1 MNCHEL
7 QDHYELYALGL
18 AEEPE
23 RSEIRAH
30 LNRKCEVCMPG
41 VKRALEAAVL
51 VGTTVPDAAPSRKLR
66 GRILASVG
74 AEPRRA
80 VWSTLWAAAT
90 ALLILLAVLF
100 ARRDWADRR
109 DMAQFTRA
117 FNDAAEDARVQRAE
131 VARLTEAFTI
141 LNGPD
146 TKEAVFGG
154 ARPRPARGKV
164 FLNPSQGVLLIASN
178 LPQTPAGKLY
188 EMWVIPKAGKPVA
201 AGMFQSNTDGSAMH
215 VRPGTVDIQ
224 STGAIAVT
232 VEDQAGADQ
241 PTTTPL
247 IMAPVEASPR

>member
-1 MNCHEL
+1 MNCDEL
-7 QDHYELYALGL
+7 RDHYELYALGL

-23 RSEIRAH
+23 RTEIRAH

-41 VKRALEAAVL
+41 VKRALEATAL
-51 VGTTVPDAAPSRKLR
+51 LAATVPDAAPSRKLR

-74 AEPRRA
+74 AEPRRFA
-80 VWSTLWAAAT
+80 WSALWAAAAVLSLLFA
-90 ALLILLAVLF
+90 ALLVQ
-100 ARRDWADRR
+100 RDRADRR
-109 DMAQFTRA
+109 DMVQFMRA
-117 FNDAAEDARVQRAE
+117 FQDASADARAQHAE
-131 VARLTEAFTI
+131 VARLTEAFAI

-215 VRPGTVDIQ
+215 VRPGAVDVQ
-224 STGAIAVT
+224 ATGAIAVT
-232 VEDQAGADQ
+232 VEDQAGVGQ

-247 IMAPVEASPR
+247 ILAPVDSSPR